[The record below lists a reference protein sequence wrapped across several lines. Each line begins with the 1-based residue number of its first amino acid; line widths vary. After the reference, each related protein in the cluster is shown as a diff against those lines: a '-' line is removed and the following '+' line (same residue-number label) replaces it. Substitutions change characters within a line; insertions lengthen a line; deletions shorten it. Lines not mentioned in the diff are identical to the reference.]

1 MGPGFKMLVM
11 NRGQLLVSLAEQ
23 LDKPASAED
32 SDRVLAAMVEDL
44 QSLDWSPV
52 LRTEVGIYD

>member
-1 MGPGFKMLVM
+1 MLVM